1 MRMNSEHSLQ
11 GQRASR
17 PLRMGALLL
26 AALAFCGAA
35 AAATVTADQ
44 AKTAVQRWLRDDPA
58 LGCPIQGAV
67 GEVRTCTPTNGA
79 SFHVVKLAA
88 GGFVVTSADTRRAPV
103 VAFSSGADLVE
114 DDANPLWVLL
124 KRDLAIRTQGEASGG
139 GARLMGAAPSEVE
152 AENEAKWAKLLGG
165 GAQLMSMQGISSVS
179 DVRVA
184 PLVQSKWNQENVGS
198 DYCYNYYTPNH
209 YVCGCVATA
218 GAQIMRYFCFP
229 TAAMS
234 PYTNEYCAVN
244 GTPTTLITQ
253 GGTYDWGQMPL
264 VPDSSMTVA
273 QRQAIGKLTSD
284 VGICCNMDYASDGS
298 SSGGYMLADAFTN
311 HFGYASAQVANWK
324 TDHSLSADVKKA
336 LLSNFDAG
344 LPVALGLDGD
354 GGHEI
359 VGDGYGYS
367 DGTLYIHFNMGWGGY
382 DDAWYA
388 PPAMENTQYNFSII
402 DGVVYNV
409 FTNQPLNTVICSG
422 RVLDANGVPVEN
434 AIVSY
439 YEQGSLGGGSGIQSA
454 NNTGYVY
461 TDQKGIYALILTP
474 GSYTISAWADNGP
487 SASVAVTLSANVSI
501 EYAPGGGYWTLP
513 EPQVNNVCEKDI
525 VLTGLESVAEPQFT
539 PSSCLFY
546 PSTNVVISCATAG
559 ATIRYTLDG
568 SDPIESSTLYTGA
581 ITVSDNVTIKARA
594 WKNGMNP
601 SVIVTATYTYD
612 AAQGA
617 PKGDYFADPIA
628 ITGANGSRVI
638 EDNSAYTVEDGEP
651 LHTRR
656 SVGGSSYTYN
666 YQYRTIWYQWTAPG
680 SGTITF
686 RSKCS
691 GGGYRYPT
699 FIAVYTGD
707 ALTLDNRQAFVYEY
721 DTSTYVTTLDFEAEQ
736 GVTYRI
742 VGMMGYDGSGTFTLT
757 WSGDLT
763 VVSTETSTT
772 EVPVPYTWLDTYF
785 AGQGT
790 SAQAY
795 ETLANADQDND
806 GFTTWQEYLAG
817 TSPTSAASQL
827 KATIRM
833 EGSTPVVEWNT
844 TNSNL
849 NALGYRY
856 VPKGATNLTQPINWQ
871 PMNSTHRFFKVV
883 IEPVQ

>member
-1 MRMNSEHSLQ
+1 
-11 GQRASR
+11 
-17 PLRMGALLL
+17 MGALLL

>member
-1 MRMNSEHSLQ
+1 MKRTFES
-11 GQRASR
+11 
-17 PLRMGALLL
+17 ALLL

-35 AAATVTADQ
+35 SAATVTADQ

-114 DDANPLWVLL
+114 DDTNPLWVLL
-124 KRDLAIRTQGEASGG
+124 KRDLAIRAQGGSSGG
-139 GARLMGAAPSEVE
+139 GAQLMGAAPSEVE
-152 AENEAKWAKLLGG
+152 AANEAKWAKLLGG
-165 GAQLMSMQGISSVS
+165 GAQLMSAQGISSVS

-184 PLVQSKWNQENVGS
+184 PLVQSKWNQDDVGGG
-198 DYCYNYYTPNH
+198 YCYNYYTPNH

-218 GAQIMRYFCFP
+218 GAQIMRYFCYP
-229 TAAMS
+229 TAAMP
-234 PYTNEYCAVN
+234 PYTNENCAVN

-253 GGTYDWGQMPL
+253 GGTYSWELMPL
-264 VPDSSMTVA
+264 VPANSSMTDA

-284 VGICCNMDYASDGS
+284 VGICCNMNYKSGGS
-298 SSGGYMLADAFTN
+298 SSGGYMLAHVFTN
-311 HFGYASAQVANWK
+311 HFGYASAQVANWN
-324 TDHSLSADVKKA
+324 TDQSGSANVKNA

-344 LPVALGLDGD
+344 LPVALGLDSDYD

-388 PPAMENTQYNFSII
+388 PPAMETTQYDFSIL

-409 FTNQPLNTVICSG
+409 FTNLPLNTVICSG
-422 RVLDANGVPVEN
+422 RVLDASGIPVEN
-434 AIVSY
+434 AMVTAKISGTSTIV
-439 YEQGSLGGGSGIQSA
+439 QSVTSNA
-454 NNTGYVY
+454 
-461 TDQKGIYALILTP
+461 KGIYALTLP
-474 GSYTISAWADNGP
+474 AAAYTITATSCGT
-487 SASVAVTLSANVSI
+487 SASVGVTLSENVSI
-501 EYAPGGGYWTLP
+501 EYAPGGSYWTLP
-513 EPQVNNVCEKDI
+513 KPQVNNVCENDI
-525 VLTGLESVAEPQFT
+525 VLTGVASVAEPQFT

-546 PSTNVVISCATAG
+546 PSTNVTISCATAG
-559 ATIRYTLDG
+559 ATIRYTDDG
-568 SDPIESSTLYTGA
+568 SDPTESSTLYTGA

-594 WKNGMNP
+594 WKSGMNP

-617 PKGDYFADPIA
+617 PKGDYFADPIV

-651 LHTRR
+651 LHTLR
-656 SVGGSSYTYN
+656 SVGGGSYTYN

-795 ETLANADQDND
+795 ETLANADQDGD

-856 VPKGATNLTQPINWQ
+856 VPKGTTNLTNPINWQ
-871 PMNSTHRFFKVV
+871 PMNSTHRFFKVF